1 MQKPRHKLKKVAK
14 SFLLALGIYVVAY
27 VVNSAAGGYW
37 MIPSRDGRVRFKPE
51 FGGLSMTVAIMWQ
64 PRFGHN
70 ALGQSDYPGA
80 FFGPLIFLDRAWIH
94 PTHNLIDDDFDA
106 WLKDLPPSKVH
117 PKFREEFVRER
128 AKTAA

>member
-1 MQKPRHKLKKVAK
+1 M
-14 SFLLALGIYVVAY
+14 LALAVYVVAY
-27 VVNSAAGGYW
+27 VLNSAAGGYW
-37 MIPSRDGRVRFKPE
+37 MIPGRDGRVRFKPE

-70 ALGQSDYPGA
+70 ALGQSDYLGA
-80 FFGPLIFLDRAWIH
+80 FFGPLILLDRAWIH

-106 WLKDLPPSKVH
+106 WLEDLPPSKVH
-117 PKFREEFVRER
+117 PKFRGEFVRER